1 VNRHVNNVRYLEW
14 AVETLPGAFLETHR
28 CADLSLQFEA
38 ETTLGDEVRSIAQID
53 DAGDEVRVRH
63 QLVHAAEES
72 ALARAVTTWTP
83 DE

>member
-1 VNRHVNNVRYLEW
+1 VNNVRYLEW

-53 DAGDEVRVRH
+53 DAGGGDVRVRH
-63 QLVHAAEES
+63 QLVHAAEDR

-83 DE
+83 GE